1 MDKANLAEAVNGHI
15 DNKVITPKVLR
26 QWGDKVGAVSVVGK
40 ASKNLFD
47 GIIENGRYGYST
59 GAKITNDSNRRNKYP
74 IKVEPSTT
82 YIFSNNGSGVGMNI
96 MFYDK
101 NGNYLYYET
110 MDAGVPFTTSSK
122 SYYVNFFR
130 GSSSCDAIQ
139 LEKGSTITPYEEY
152 YEPKISI
159 RDSKGA
165 YHEVPYVVG
174 KASKNLFDMLDS
186 SHFKYRNKGASPYYQ
201 SFKLSSYSSN
211 EIKVTGGNGNYTEG
225 FIDVSG
231 LKPNTLY
238 RISYTIK
245 ENTLGFNPGM
255 WINGNSSD
263 TGTLTINIGL
273 NNGSTNASSSN
284 YVIFTNIQLEEGA
297 VITPYEEPFEPKLS
311 IITSNGTFREVNL
324 DYEDLS
330 SNITAGENIGINYV
344 EVRRFGKVVSIV
356 ASITPTASIEPYAI
370 ILNGFPNH
378 NRSAYTIACNV
389 TDNATAGGVYL
400 YANMLQTRASM
411 ASGKNYR
418 FTLTYIVD

>member
-101 NGNYLYYET
+101 NYNYLYYET

-159 RDSKGA
+159 RDS
-165 YHEVPYVVG
+165 
-174 KASKNLFDMLDS
+174 
-186 SHFKYRNKGASPYYQ
+186 
-201 SFKLSSYSSN
+201 
-211 EIKVTGGNGNYTEG
+211 NGV
-225 FIDVSG
+225 F
-231 LKPNTLY
+231 
-238 RISYTIK
+238 
-245 ENTLGFNPGM
+245 
-255 WINGNSSD
+255 
-263 TGTLTINIGL
+263 
-273 NNGSTNASSSN
+273 
-284 YVIFTNIQLEEGA
+284 Q
-297 VITPYEEPFEPKLS
+297 
-311 IITSNGTFREVNL
+311 EVNL

-330 SNITAGENIGINYV
+330 STITPGENITINYV
-344 EVRRFGKVVSIV
+344 EVRKFGKVVSIV